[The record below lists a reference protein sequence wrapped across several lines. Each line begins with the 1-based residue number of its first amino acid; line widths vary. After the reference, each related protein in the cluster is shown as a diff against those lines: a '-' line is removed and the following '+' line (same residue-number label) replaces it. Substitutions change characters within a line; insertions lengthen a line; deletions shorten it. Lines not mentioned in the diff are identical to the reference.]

1 MHNRNVCNNYLTLII
16 QKYVVKIQD
25 GSPIL
30 LLIIQLSLSRC
41 RMDDNKLSNC
51 INHEVIKKIFLSSE
65 F

>member
-25 GSPIL
+25 GCPIL

-41 RMDDNKLSNC
+41 HMDDHKLSNC
-51 INHEVIKKIFLSSE
+51 IYINHEVIK
-65 F
+65 